1 MPRIDGA
8 PILPVV
14 CAQVGAGVDERSPAG
29 LGWLVGWRAGM
40 VRVAPRMMKVN
51 C

>member
-29 LGWLVGWRAGM
+29 LGWLDGGPGWCEW
-40 VRVAPRMMKVN
+40 PLE
-51 C
+51 